1 MLKEDK
7 TKAAIIA
14 GIFSLI
20 GACIGGVFLFLTT
33 MVQKVDLPI
42 KGLSGGGNPAT
53 EQRTILFKDDFSDP
67 MSGWDR
73 IQEVDK
79 VTDYVNGGY
88 RIYVNDTQTDNWSNP
103 GKYFKG
109 DVSVEVDAAKL
120 PGPDDNDFG
129 LICRYNILKGNYNF
143 YYFLISS
150 DGYAGI
156 GRMKDGDRQLISG
169 DEMQSTGVIKQ
180 GAATNHIRADCIGN
194 SLTLY
199 VNDVQVATVNDISFS
214 EGDVG
219 LMAGAYEVP
228 GVDILFE
235 NYIVFKP

>member
-14 GIFSLI
+14 GVFSLV

-33 MVQKVDLPI
+33 IMQKVDLPI
-42 KGLSGGGNPAT
+42 KGLSGGGNPAA

-67 MSGWDR
+67 KSGWDR
-73 IQEVDK
+73 VQEVDK

-103 GKYFKG
+103 GKYYKG

-120 PGPDDNDFG
+120 PGTDDNDFG
-129 LICRYNILKGNYNF
+129 LICRYSYVNNNHNF

-150 DGYAGI
+150 DGFAGI
-156 GRMKDGDRQLISG
+156 GRMKDGDRQLISA
-169 DEMQSTGVIKQ
+169 DEMQPAGVIKQ
-180 GAATNHIRADCIGN
+180 GASSNHIRADCISN

-199 VNDVQVATVNDISFS
+199 VNGVQVASINDISFS

-219 LMAGAYEVP
+219 LMAGAYEVS
-228 GVDILFE
+228 GVDILFD
-235 NYIVFKP
+235 NFVVYNP